1 MNSNKDSITE
11 SFGESIAKNTIDT
24 SIDTAEIVL
33 DSFMDD
39 GILKEIPIIKYAVT
53 TYKIVDNIKGRFFYE
68 KLQKFIDS
76 FNAGL
81 ASEYKIEKQ
90 RAKFSGKNRDKELTY
105 ITIVIERYLD
115 FEKPNILAKL
125 YLAYLDN
132 ILTWDDF
139 CAYSEIID
147 KLLKIDLECLIK
159 NKTKNNII
167 SAGLLRLTGVGL
179 MNIIRMIRLLKVMVM
194 AVLQYLVLL

>member
-1 MNSNKDSITE
+1 MSI
-11 SFGESIAKNTIDT
+11 F
-24 SIDTAEIVL
+24 L
-33 DSFMDD
+33 
-39 GILKEIPIIKYAVT
+39 
-53 TYKIVDNIKGRFFYE
+53 R

-81 ASEYKIEKQ
+81 ASEYEIEKQ

-105 ITIVIERYLD
+105 ITIVVERYLD

-147 KLLKIDLECLIK
+147 KLLKMDLECLIK
-159 NKTKNNII
+159 N
-167 SAGLLRLTGVGL
+167 
-179 MNIIRMIRLLKVMVM
+179 
-194 AVLQYLVLL
+194 